1 MIELLSL
8 GFWQRAL
15 LAGVVLAVLCGF
27 LSVFVILRRL
37 AFIGVGISHSAF
49 GGVALGFLL
58 GVDPLWTGILFSAGV
73 ALAIEW
79 AQDKG
84 HLEEDAA
91 IGIFFAASMAVGVIF
106 LHLSR
111 TYNVDVFG
119 FLFGNILAIGPR
131 QVTQVLVVAVL
142 VLGTLI
148 TLYKEYVY
156 LSFDEEMAWVS
167 GLPVKLLRS
176 LFLLLMALVIIVAI
190 YLVGIILVSALLV
203 IPGAT
208 ARNLAG
214 HVRKMLLISIGVA
227 VGATVSGLLASALLD
242 WPSGATVVLVL
253 SLMFFLSMVRRRA
266 RG

>member
-1 MIELLSL
+1 MSELLAM

-15 LAGVVLAVLCGF
+15 AAGLVLAVLCGC

-58 GVDPLWTGILFSAGV
+58 GIDPLWTGIAFSAGV

-79 AQDKG
+79 AQKRG
-84 HLEEDAA
+84 HIEEDAA
-91 IGIFFAASMAVGVIF
+91 IGIFFAAAMALGVLF

-119 FLFGNILAIGPR
+119 FLFGNILAIGER
-131 QVTQVLVVAVL
+131 QVVQIVAVAAL
-142 VLGTLI
+142 VLAVLFFF
-148 TLYKEYVY
+148 YKEYVFI
-156 LSFDEEMAWVS
+156 SFDEEMAWVS
-167 GLPVKLLRS
+167 GVPVTFLRA
-176 LFLLLMALVIIVAI
+176 LFLVLLSLAIIVAI

-214 HVRKMLLISIGVA
+214 HLRPMMFLSLGSA
-227 VGATVSGLLASALLD
+227 VGATLGGLMASAWLD
-242 WPSGATVVLVL
+242 WPSGATIVVLL
-253 SLMFFLSMVRRRA
+253 SCLFFLSTLRRRA
-266 RG
+266 Q